1 MKWLQEELGTVKPV
15 IAMCHMPALPGDPDY
30 DRVKGVQG
38 VVDFVKRELESLQK
52 GGVDAIMLSNESS
65 LPYLTKVDM
74 ITTATMARIIGE
86 LKAEIDVPFG
96 VNVLWD
102 GTASIDLA
110 VATGA
115 RFVREIFT
123 GVYGSDFGLWNTNCG
138 QVMRHRAAVG
148 GESVRML
155 FNIVPEAAA
164 YVGNRTLKDI
174 AKSTVFD
181 ARPDGLCVSGLTAG
195 SETSTEALKIVKDV
209 VPDTAVFANTGVR
222 MSNVKDQLAVAD
234 GAIVGTALK
243 RDGYI
248 WNEVDPER
256 VKAFMGAVRDAR
268 GN

>member
-96 VNVLWD
+96 VDVLWD

-195 SETSTEALKIVKDV
+195 
-209 VPDTAVFANTGVR
+209 
-222 MSNVKDQLAVAD
+222 
-234 GAIVGTALK
+234 
-243 RDGYI
+243 
-248 WNEVDPER
+248 
-256 VKAFMGAVRDAR
+256 
-268 GN
+268 